1 MRLWGVLEGRLCS
14 DPGRVSAFGQA
25 CQQDQRGEPGGGIQG
40 QNSSGGG
47 TVLEIL

>member
-1 MRLWGVLEGRLCS
+1 MSWKAGGAGLCS

-47 TVLEIL
+47 TVLETL